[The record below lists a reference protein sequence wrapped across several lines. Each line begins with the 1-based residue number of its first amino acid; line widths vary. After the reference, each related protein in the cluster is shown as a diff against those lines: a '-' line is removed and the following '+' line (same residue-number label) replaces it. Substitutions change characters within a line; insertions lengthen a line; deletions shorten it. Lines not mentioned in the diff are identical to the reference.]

1 MREGTVKVINP
12 LGLHARAAAQLVRIA
27 VGFKSEIILM
37 RVDNRTI
44 ADAKSMLSV
53 LTLAASIRTVL
64 ELNVVGEDE
73 EPAFNAITKLFDNG
87 FGEL

>member
-27 VGFKSEIILM
+27 VGFKSEIILK
-37 RVDNRTI
+37 RVDNRTT

-73 EPAFNAITKLFDNG
+73 EQAFNAITKLFDNG